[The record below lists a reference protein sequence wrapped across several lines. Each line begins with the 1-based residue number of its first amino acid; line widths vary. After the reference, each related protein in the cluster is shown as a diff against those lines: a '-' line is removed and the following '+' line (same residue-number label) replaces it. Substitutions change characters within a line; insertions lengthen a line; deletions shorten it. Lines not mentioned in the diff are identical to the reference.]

1 MAAYLDE
8 SGVWMSDKT
17 GKPLTPVQVRFREK
31 GIANREA
38 GRQSFT
44 PERGR
49 EVALKAAATRR
60 EKEAARQA
68 AGKAWAELVKTN
80 LMDIPDADVIG
91 EYAEKVVVKMLG
103 KLITDEIEVSRPGDA
118 IKVAQV
124 AFDISRIYRD
134 QPTHITA
141 TAGGDALAEQFKDLR
156 RRAEEVR
163 GLRVVGD
170 GT

>member
-1 MAAYLDE
+1 MAAYQDE
-8 SGVWMSDKT
+8 NGVWR
-17 GKPLTPVQVRFREK
+17 GKYDQPLTAAQIAFREK
-31 GIANREA
+31 GIAVRETN
-38 GRQSFT
+38 RQSFT
-44 PERGR
+44 PERAR
-49 EVALKAAATRR
+49 EIRAKQIETRK
-60 EKEAARQA
+60 EKEAKRQA
-68 AGKAWAELVKTN
+68 AQKAWAELVKTN

-103 KLITDEIEVSRPGDA
+103 KLITDEIEVARPGDA

-170 GT
+170 GQ